1 MDWELDAEKQALLD
15 FTRRLIRLR
24 ADEPVFR
31 RRHFFQGRPITGD
44 VKDIYWVSPAG
55 REMQMADWGTPL
67 ECLGVL
73 LVGEEIGELD
83 DDGRP
88 IVGNTFLL
96 VLNAAGA
103 PTEFAMPERLAAL
116 DKQVLIDTASGR
128 REGQWVKDSY
138 DLDPHSA
145 VVMLVSRPENGAA

>member
-1 MDWELDAEKQALLD
+1 MLQAGDELGRTQQGNNNAYCQDNELTWVDWELDADGQSLLD

-24 ADEPVFR
+24 AEEPVFR
-31 RRHFFQGRPITGD
+31 RRDFFQGRPITGD

-73 LVGEEIGELD
+73 LVGEEIGEVD

-96 VLNAAGA
+96 LLNAAG
-103 PTEFAMPERLAAL
+103 PPPRSPCR
-116 DKQVLIDTASGR
+116 SGWPR
-128 REGQWVKDSY
+128 ST
-138 DLDPHSA
+138 
-145 VVMLVSRPENGAA
+145 SRS